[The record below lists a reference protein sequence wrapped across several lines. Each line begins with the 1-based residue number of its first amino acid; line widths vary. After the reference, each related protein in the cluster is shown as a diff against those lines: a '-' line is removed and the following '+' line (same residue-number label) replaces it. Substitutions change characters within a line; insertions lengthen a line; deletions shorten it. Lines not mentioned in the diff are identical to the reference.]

1 MKQSTLTLQNPLQLD
16 GAEIGAAIAAGR
28 QVLVQFDTLGE
39 PGPLLP
45 ELDALAAIHGTAL
58 TIRIYGYDPRVF
70 DTRIL
75 LGLPH
80 VASLSI
86 DCHRNALYLETLGEL
101 RHLKRLDLGV
111 YELAQT
117 DILQLENL
125 HGLEHLSLGESA
137 KNNIDLAPLRHYT
150 RLSTLAIEGHAGHID
165 TLAGLPALT
174 RLSLYRIKN
183 KVALDFMS
191 GIAQLDR
198 LLLQLGGRES
208 IQEIDAPRLNK
219 LEIIRVRGLEDL
231 GDLGRFP
238 LLRQLWLEDQIKLTQ
253 LDVSGNRLLERLH
266 LLTCKGLERLDGL
279 ALLTALH
286 TLSVSETRLDFDA
299 LLAQGLPAAPNDVR
313 FRTGKVKRDQEIKA
327 MLALGGHDGDVGLR
341 AAR

>member
-16 GAEIGAAIAAGR
+16 AAEIGAAIAAGR

-39 PGPLLP
+39 PEPLLP
-45 ELDALAAIHGTAL
+45 ELDALAAMHGAAL

-75 LGLPH
+75 RALPH

-86 DCHRNALYLETLGEL
+86 DCHRNALHLETLGEL
-101 RHLKRLDLGV
+101 RHLKRLGLGV

-125 HGLEHLSLGESA
+125 HGLAYLHLGETA

-150 RLSTLAIEGHAGHID
+150 QLSALVIEGHASHID
-165 TLAGLPALT
+165 TLTGLPALAD
-174 RLSLYRIKN
+174 LSLYRIKN
-183 KVALDFMS
+183 RVALDFIS
-191 GIAQLDR
+191 GIARLER
-198 LLLQLGGRES
+198 LLLLGGRES
-208 IQEIDAPRLNK
+208 IREVDAPQLTQ
-219 LEIIRVRGLEDL
+219 LEIIRVRGLAEL
-231 GDLGRFP
+231 GELSRFP

-253 LDVSGNRLLERLH
+253 VDVSGNRLLERLH

-279 ALLTALH
+279 AVLPALH

-299 LLAQGLPAAPNDVR
+299 LLAGGLPAALSDMR
-313 FRTGKVKRDQEIKA
+313 FRTGKVKRDEEIRA
-327 MLALGGHDGDVGLR
+327 MLALAGRGGDVGLR

>member
-1 MKQSTLTLQNPLQLD
+1 MEHITLTIQNPAELD
-16 GAEIGAAIAAGR
+16 AAEIGAAIAAGR

-39 PGPLLP
+39 PEPLLP
-45 ELDALAAIHGTAL
+45 ELDALAATHGAAL

-75 LGLPH
+75 RALPH

-101 RHLKRLDLGV
+101 HHLKRLDLGV

-253 LDVSGNRLLERLH
+253 LDVRDNPLLERLH

-279 ALLTALH
+279 ALLPALH
-286 TLSVSETRLDFDA
+286 TLTVSETRLDFDA
-299 LLAQGLPAAPNDVR
+299 LLAGGLPAALTDMR
-313 FRTGKVKRDQEIKA
+313 FRTGKVRRDEEIRA
-327 MLALGGHDGDVGLR
+327 MLALAGHGGDVGLR
-341 AAR
+341 AVR

>member
-1 MKQSTLTLQNPLQLD
+1 MEHTTLTIRNTAELD
-16 GAEIGAAIAAGR
+16 AAAIGTAVAAGR

-39 PGPLLP
+39 PEPLLP
-45 ELDALAAIHGTAL
+45 ELDLLAATHGTAL

-75 LGLPH
+75 RALPH

-86 DCHRNALYLETLGEL
+86 DCHRNALHLETLGEL

-111 YELAQT
+111 YELAQA

-125 HGLEHLSLGESA
+125 YGLEHLSLGESA

-150 RLSTLAIEGHAGHID
+150 QLSSLVIEGHAGHIN

-174 RLSLYRIKN
+174 TLSLYRMKN
-183 KVALDFMS
+183 KVALDFIS
-191 GIAQLDR
+191 GIARLEQ

-208 IQEIDAPRLNK
+208 IREIAAPQLTQ
-219 LEIIRVRGLEDL
+219 LEVIRVRGLAEL

-253 LDVSGNRLLERLH
+253 LDVSGNPLLERLH

-279 ALLTALH
+279 AVLRALH

-299 LLAQGLPAAPNDVR
+299 LLAGGLPAALTDMR
-313 FRTGKVKRDQEIKA
+313 FRTGKVKRDEEIA
-327 MLALGGHDGDVGLR
+327 ALLGKSVGRIRR
-341 AAR
+341 AAP

>member
-16 GAEIGAAIAAGR
+16 AAEIGAAIAAGR

-39 PGPLLP
+39 PEPLLP
-45 ELDALAAIHGTAL
+45 ELDALAAMHGAAL

-75 LGLPH
+75 RALPH

-86 DCHRNALYLETLGEL
+86 DCHRNALHLETLGEL

-111 YELAQT
+111 YELAQA

-125 HGLEHLSLGESA
+125 YGLEHLSLGESA

-150 RLSTLAIEGHAGHID
+150 QLSSLVIEGHAGHIN

-174 RLSLYRIKN
+174 TLSLYRMKN
-183 KVALDFMS
+183 KVALDFIS
-191 GIAQLDR
+191 GIARLEQ

-208 IQEIDAPRLNK
+208 IREIAAPQLTQ
-219 LEIIRVRGLEDL
+219 LEVIRVRGLAEL

-253 LDVSGNRLLERLH
+253 LDVSGNPLLERLH

-279 ALLTALH
+279 AVLRALH

-299 LLAQGLPAAPNDVR
+299 LLAGGLPAALSDMR
-313 FRTGKVKRDQEIKA
+313 FRTGKVKRDEEIA
-327 MLALGGHDGDVGLR
+327 ALLGKSVGRIRR
-341 AAR
+341 AAP